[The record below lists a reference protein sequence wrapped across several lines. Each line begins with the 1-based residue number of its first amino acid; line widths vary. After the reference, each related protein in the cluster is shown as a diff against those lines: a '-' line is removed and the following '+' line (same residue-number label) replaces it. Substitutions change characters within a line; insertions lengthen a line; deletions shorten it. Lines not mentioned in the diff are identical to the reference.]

1 MRCPAA
7 TSSRRAVWPPWDR
20 DNAYRHAVVM
30 GYLSGLAGPRRA
42 VLWPAAAMLLVV
54 GFLLARTR
62 LWRQEAV

>member
-1 MRCPAA
+1 
-7 TSSRRAVWPPWDR
+7 
-20 DNAYRHAVVM
+20 M